1 MRSKTITILGA
12 TGSIGD
18 SAAKVIGSAPE
29 RFEVQT
35 LTAYRNVEKLAA
47 RARELNVK
55 KAIIADE
62 NLYTA
67 LYEALLGTGIECA
80 AGEDAIIE
88 AAAEQADI
96 VLCAIVGVVG
106 LKPVM
111 AALESGNNIAIA
123 NKEPLVAAGQVVMPL
138 AAEKGAHILPVD
150 SEHNA
155 IFQVFEKENRDTIER
170 LILTASGGPFL
181 KLSRDEMKNVNP
193 EQALK
198 HPNWVMGQK
207 ISIDSAT
214 MMNKALEIVEAHYLF
229 DMPADK
235 IDVLIHPQSAM
246 HSMVEYNDGSIK
258 AELGASDMCT
268 PIANALAWPE
278 RMATPGDKLDFT
290 AIGALEFHRPDPAQF
305 PCLQFAY
312 DALKAGPGA
321 CIALN
326 AANEI
331 AVDAFLKKRI
341 GFLDIEKTIAHAL
354 DQNWDHKTDS
364 LEVIA
369 ALDQDVRKA
378 SEEFLMSISK

>member
-96 VLCAIVGVVG
+96 VLCAIVGVAG

-123 NKEPLVAAGQVVMPL
+123 NKEPLVAAGQLVMPL
-138 AAEKGAHILPVD
+138 AAEKDVHILPVD

-181 KLSRDEMKNVNP
+181 KLSRDEMENVTP